1 MTPFWLSTLIFA
13 IWGPRYMKFWLWAY
27 FWCSLACRKPLFK
40 IMISKGGGGTGMHL
54 MTPADEQAHN
64 TRHIWIQ
71 KFSFILNHNFVESVN
86 NCKNLTNNSNN
97 NSSCIES
104 NRNRQINKNWIQRF
118 IICNKFT
125 KIIWSLNSLQ
135 HIFLNSLKS
144 YD

>member
-1 MTPFWLSTLIFA
+1 MITAWSGLLDTNVYVIVTHYRAFMCM
-13 IWGPRYMKFWLWAY
+13 R
-27 FWCSLACRKPLFK
+27 ACMCVCVRVCVCVC
-40 IMISKGGGGTGMHL
+40 TGIHP

-104 NRNRQINKNWIQRF
+104 SKNRQINKNWIQRF

-135 HIFLNSLKS
+135 HIFLNS
-144 YD
+144 